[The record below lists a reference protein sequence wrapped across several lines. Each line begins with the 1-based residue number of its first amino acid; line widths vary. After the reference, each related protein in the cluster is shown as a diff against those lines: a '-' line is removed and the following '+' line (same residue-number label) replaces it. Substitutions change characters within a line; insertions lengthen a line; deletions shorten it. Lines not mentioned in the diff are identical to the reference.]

1 MNTQREV
8 RAGYQSGCAC
18 DTERLGHLS
27 LGGQSV
33 PLLPTLRNQSQSRC
47 SLPSEIRVSP
57 IIPYPQ
63 KSISPV
69 IPYSQK
75 SESVLLFP
83 TLKNQSVPLFPT
95 LKISRSRCSLLSE
108 IRVSPVD
115 PYPQKSESVPLFPTL
130 KNQSVPLFPTL

>member
-8 RAGYQSGCAC
+8 RAGYQSGGAC
-18 DTERLGHLS
+18 DTEKLGHLS

-33 PLLPTLRNQSQSRC
+33 PLLPTLRNQSQPLC
-47 SLPSEIRVSP
+47 SLPS
-57 IIPYPQ
+57 
-63 KSISPV
+63 KSVTPV

-75 SESVLLFP
+75 SEPVLLFP

-95 LKISRSRCSLLSE
+95 LKISHSRCSLLSE